1 MGGGVNLGGILN
13 APLFL
18 ASREQHALNKQKAGE
33 QQQQQRREE
42 EEEEERERQLREA
55 QHTTCSFLTRKTQL

>member
-1 MGGGVNLGGILN
+1 MNWGGILN

>member
-1 MGGGVNLGGILN
+1 MVGGVNLGGILN

-33 QQQQQRREE
+33 QQQQQRRR
-42 EEEEERERQLREA
+42 EEEERERQLREA

>member
-1 MGGGVNLGGILN
+1 MVGGVNLGGILN

-33 QQQQQRREE
+33 QQQQQQRR